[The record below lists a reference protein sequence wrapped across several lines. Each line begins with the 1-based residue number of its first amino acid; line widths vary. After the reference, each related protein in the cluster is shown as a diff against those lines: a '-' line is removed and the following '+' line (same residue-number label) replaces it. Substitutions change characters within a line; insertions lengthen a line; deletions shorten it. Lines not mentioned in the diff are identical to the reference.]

1 MTKATE
7 IIQELANTGSRNDKL
22 AILQAYADESE
33 FKEIMQFIYNPYV
46 RTGISKAKLS
56 RAINM
61 NLQSSEISTMEAIK
75 YFKEHTTGS
84 DADLAFVSAYI
95 NQFEDGTPDRW
106 IAEAIITQDLKIGVT
121 STSLNAVYGREFIP
135 KTGCMLGTLFDDV
148 GSNRVQWP
156 CIVTEKLDGIR
167 RVMIKENGIVRCYS
181 RSGHEDTG
189 MVEII
194 NEAKFLPDNYVY
206 DGELIAAGNF
216 KDNIATRQATSSIAN
231 SGGMKKNLIFNVFDM
246 IPIAQFYWGVSTE
259 NAAQR
264 KIRLAAT
271 LDDQDSVFMMDPD
284 NWQARIVN
292 QRCSEDIN
300 IDMPH
305 IKAVPILGVVKNFEE
320 VAPIVERIWARQ
332 GEGVMLNVATGK
344 YEIKRSKQL
353 LKVKFVKEMTLPVV
367 GFIEGQGKYE
377 DMLGAIIVEYRGSKV
392 GVGSGFTEAQR
403 FEIWNNQEYYK
414 GKLAE
419 IDTFGESQNQAGMI
433 SLNCPIFKGWAQLN
447 KDAAPGAANSA
458 SVPVLRSAT

>member
-7 IIQELANTGSRNDKL
+7 IIQELAQTGSRNDKL
-22 AILQAYADESE
+22 AILQVYNNEDE
-33 FKEIMQFIYNPYV
+33 FKAIMQFIYNPYV

-56 RAINM
+56 KALDM
-61 NLQSSEISTMEAIK
+61 NIPAADISTMEAIK

-84 DADLAFVSAYI
+84 DADLAFASAYLA
-95 NQFEDGTPDRW
+95 QFEDGTPDRW
-106 IAEAIITQDLKIGVT
+106 VAEAIITQDLKIGVT
-121 STSLNAVYGREFIP
+121 STSLNSVYGREFIP

-148 GSNRVQWP
+148 GSNRVAWP

-167 RVMIKENGIVRCYS
+167 RVMIKEDGVVKCYS

-194 NEAKFLPDNYVY
+194 KEAQFLPDNYVY

-216 KDNIATRQATSSIAN
+216 RDNIATRQATSSLAN
-231 SGGMKKNLIFNVFDM
+231 SGGIKKNLIFNVFDM
-246 IPIAQFYWGVSTE
+246 IPISQFYWGVSSE

-264 KIRLAAT
+264 KLRLAAT
-271 LDDQDSVFMMDPD
+271 LDDQESVYALDPD
-284 NWQARIVN
+284 NWQARVVSM
-292 QRCSEDIN
+292 RCSEDVA
-300 IDMPH
+300 IDLPH
-305 IKAVPILGVVKNFEE
+305 IKAVPILGVVQNFEE
-320 VAPIVERIWARQ
+320 VTPIVERIWARQ

-353 LKVKFVKEMTLPVV
+353 LKVKFVKELVLPVV
-367 GFIEGQGKYE
+367 DFIEGQGKYE
-377 DMLGAIIVEYRGSKV
+377 DMLGAIVVDYKGSKV
-392 GVGSGFTEAQR
+392 GVGSGFTESQR
-403 FEIWNNQEYYK
+403 FEIWNNQEFYR

-419 IDTFGESQNQAGMI
+419 IDTFGESQNQAGFI

-458 SVPVLRSAT
+458 SAPVLRSAT